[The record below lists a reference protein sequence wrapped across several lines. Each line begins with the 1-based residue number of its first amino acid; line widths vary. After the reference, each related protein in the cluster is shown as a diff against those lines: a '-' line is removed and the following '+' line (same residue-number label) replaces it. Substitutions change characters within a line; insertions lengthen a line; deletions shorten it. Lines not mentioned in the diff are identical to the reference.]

1 MLLYNYSPS
10 DLHTSYYVRVHD
22 GQGLGSFFARLFSKI
37 AVKSAAKTA
46 LSVAKVAARK
56 GLKVATRQGLK
67 VGKKALNVVSRQ
79 GLKVGKKALRVGVRE
94 GRTLI
99 KKAGKEAIK
108 EANRAVK
115 DLVLQG
121 IDSAEQ
127 KAINTVGQPEF
138 IQSIANVIAR
148 GKTQAGA
155 RAGTRK
161 ANIAK
166 DNLVAKHL
174 PKPAVKK
181 NKRKATNQHKH
192 PKKKKRRK
200 TIGKTLQEL
209 IEQI

>member
-1 MLLYNYSPS
+1 MGFRIKEKIPCKIFSYCLSLVKEGHVKMLLYNYSPS
-10 DLHTSYYVRVHD
+10 DSHKSYYVRVHD
-22 GQGLGSFFARLFSKI
+22 GHGLGSLFARLFSKVV
-37 AVKSAAKTA
+37 VKSAAKTA
-46 LSVAKVAARK
+46 LRVAKVAGKK
-56 GLKVATRQGLK
+56 GLKTALIQGTPLA
-67 VGKKALNVVSRQ
+67 KKAAKESIRQ
-79 GLKVGKKALRVGVRE
+79 
-94 GRTLI
+94 
-99 KKAGKEAIK
+99 
-108 EANRAVK
+108 ANSTVK

-155 RAGTRK
+155 RAATRK
-161 ANIAK
+161 VNIGR

-209 IEQI
+209 IEQV